1 MDQRS
6 DEDMVSF
13 VAIENQMRLETKLSK
28 AREIGVRA
36 TRKSEFSHAVG
47 RRGDELLL
55 EFRPSLSL
63 TQRRHQHLREL
74 R

>member
-1 MDQRS
+1 VVGFGLIGSERRFGKGVNVEQ
-6 DEDMVSF
+6 
-13 VAIENQMRLETKLSK
+13 
-28 AREIGVRA
+28 IGVRA

-55 EFRPSLSL
+55 KFRPSLSL